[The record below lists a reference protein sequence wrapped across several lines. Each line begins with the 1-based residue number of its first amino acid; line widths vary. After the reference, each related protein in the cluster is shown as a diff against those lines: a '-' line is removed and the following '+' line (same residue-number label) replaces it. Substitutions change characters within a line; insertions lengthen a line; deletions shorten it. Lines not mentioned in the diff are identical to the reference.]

1 MEARSRLYQNRS
13 LQVNTQFQCEREYP
27 VFRFFKNKD
36 GFGSGDKYLLAMFG
50 TWLGP
55 IYVLQALVLASWIG
69 VLFAL
74 FYKLKKAKFPTMLPF
89 APLESSAYIFLLVLF
104 VSCSS
109 TNQENETTSISEEA
123 SNNLSVEEIKEPASN
138 IWVSAKKGDIDS
150 IKQHI
155 AYGTDL
161 NSKGSSREETAL
173 IIASCQGHYEIVDLL
188 VNNDVDL
195 DIQNDEGVTAQFC
208 AVFFGQTEIVQL
220 LKDAGADPNIIMN
233 QDLTAMDLVSVE
245 WDSDRESAVKFYK
258 LKYQVSFDIED
269 IKSAHPLIMDILNK

>member
-1 MEARSRLYQNRS
+1 MRRGNLS
-13 LQVNTQFQCEREYP
+13 VC
-27 VFRFFKNKD
+27 
-36 GFGSGDKYLLAMFG
+36 
-50 TWLGP
+50 
-55 IYVLQALVLASWIG
+55 
-69 VLFAL
+69 
-74 FYKLKKAKFPTMLPF
+74 
-89 APLESSAYIFLLVLF
+89 IFILILF

-109 TNQENETTSISEEA
+109 TNQENENTSISEEA
-123 SNNLSVEEIKEPASN
+123 SNNQPVEEIKEPASN

-155 AYGTDL
+155 AFGTDL
-161 NSKGSSREETAL
+161 NSIGSSRDETAL
-173 IIASCQGHYEIVDLL
+173 IIASCQGHFEIVNLL
-188 VNNDVDL
+188 INNGVDL
-195 DIQNDEGVTAQFC
+195 NIQNDEGVTAQFC

-269 IKSAHPLIMDILNK
+269 IKSAHPLIIDILNK

>member
-1 MEARSRLYQNRS
+1 MRRGNLS
-13 LQVNTQFQCEREYP
+13 VC
-27 VFRFFKNKD
+27 VFI
-36 GFGSGDKYLLAMFG
+36 L
-50 TWLGP
+50 
-55 IYVLQALVLASWIG
+55 I
-69 VLFAL
+69 
-74 FYKLKKAKFPTMLPF
+74 
-89 APLESSAYIFLLVLF
+89 LF
-104 VSCSS
+104 VSCTS
-109 TNQENETTSISEEA
+109 TNQENDTTSISEET
-123 SNNLSVEEIKEPASN
+123 SNNKPKEEIKEPSSN
-138 IWVSAKKGDIDS
+138 IWVSAKKGDLES

-161 NSKGSSREETAL
+161 DSKGSSRDETAL
-173 IIASCQGHYEIVDLL
+173 IIASCQGHFDIVDLL

>member
-1 MEARSRLYQNRS
+1 MRRGS
-13 LQVNTQFQCEREYP
+13 LSVC
-27 VFRFFKNKD
+27 VFI
-36 GFGSGDKYLLAMFG
+36 L
-50 TWLGP
+50 
-55 IYVLQALVLASWIG
+55 I
-69 VLFAL
+69 
-74 FYKLKKAKFPTMLPF
+74 
-89 APLESSAYIFLLVLF
+89 LF
-104 VSCSS
+104 VSCTG
-109 TNQENETTSISEEA
+109 TNQENETISINEET
-123 SNNLSVEEIKEPASN
+123 SNNQPVEEIKEPASN
-138 IWVSAKKGDIDS
+138 IWVSAKKGDIES

-161 NSKGSSREETAL
+161 NSKGSSRDETAL
-173 IIASCQGHYEIVDLL
+173 IIASCQGHFDIVDLL

-245 WDSDRESAVKFYK
+245 WDSDRESAVKFHK
-258 LKYQVSFDIED
+258 LKYQVGFDIED

>member
-1 MEARSRLYQNRS
+1 MRRGNLS
-13 LQVNTQFQCEREYP
+13 FC
-27 VFRFFKNKD
+27 
-36 GFGSGDKYLLAMFG
+36 
-50 TWLGP
+50 
-55 IYVLQALVLASWIG
+55 
-69 VLFAL
+69 
-74 FYKLKKAKFPTMLPF
+74 
-89 APLESSAYIFLLVLF
+89 IFLLVLF

-109 TNQENETTSISEEA
+109 TNQENETTSISEET
-123 SNNLSVEEIKEPASN
+123 SNSQPVEKVKEPAST
-138 IWVSAKKGDIDS
+138 IWVSAKKGDIES

-161 NSKGSSREETAL
+161 NAKGSSREETAL

-258 LKYQVSFDIED
+258 LKYQVTFDIGD

>member
-1 MEARSRLYQNRS
+1 MRRGNLS
-13 LQVNTQFQCEREYP
+13 V
-27 VFRFFKNKD
+27 
-36 GFGSGDKYLLAMFG
+36 
-50 TWLGP
+50 
-55 IYVLQALVLASWIG
+55 
-69 VLFAL
+69 
-74 FYKLKKAKFPTMLPF
+74 
-89 APLESSAYIFLLVLF
+89 YIFILILF
-104 VSCSS
+104 VSCTS
-109 TNQENETTSISEEA
+109 TNQENDTTSISEEA
-123 SNNLSVEEIKEPASN
+123 SNNQPEEEIKEPSSN
-138 IWVSAKKGDIDS
+138 IWVSAKKGDIES

-161 NSKGSSREETAL
+161 NSKGSNRDETAL
-173 IIASCQGHYEIVDLL
+173 IIASCQGHFDIVHLL

-269 IKSAHPLIMDILNK
+269 VKSAHPLIMDILNK

>member
-1 MEARSRLYQNRS
+1 MRRGN
-13 LQVNTQFQCEREYP
+13 
-27 VFRFFKNKD
+27 
-36 GFGSGDKYLLAMFG
+36 
-50 TWLGP
+50 
-55 IYVLQALVLASWIG
+55 
-69 VLFAL
+69 LFVCV
-74 FYKLKKAKFPTMLPF
+74 
-89 APLESSAYIFLLVLF
+89 FLLILF

-109 TNQENETTSISEEA
+109 TNQENETTSKTTSMSEEI
-123 SNNLSVEEIKEPASN
+123 SDNQSVEEVKEPVSN
-138 IWVSAKKGDIDS
+138 IWVSAKKGDIES

-161 NSKGSSREETAL
+161 NSKGSRRDETAL

-188 VNNDVDL
+188 VDNGVDL

-208 AVFFGQTEIVQL
+208 AVFFGQTEIVKL
-220 LKDAGADPNIIMN
+220 LKDAGANPNIIMN

>member
-1 MEARSRLYQNRS
+1 MRRGNLS
-13 LQVNTQFQCEREYP
+13 VC
-27 VFRFFKNKD
+27 
-36 GFGSGDKYLLAMFG
+36 
-50 TWLGP
+50 
-55 IYVLQALVLASWIG
+55 
-69 VLFAL
+69 
-74 FYKLKKAKFPTMLPF
+74 
-89 APLESSAYIFLLVLF
+89 IFILVLF

-109 TNQENETTSISEEA
+109 TNQENETPPISDETLDNQAIEE
-123 SNNLSVEEIKEPASN
+123 VKEPANS
-138 IWVSAKKGDIDS
+138 IWVSAKKGDVES

-155 AYGTDL
+155 AFGTDL
-161 NSKGSSREETAL
+161 NSKGSSRDETAL
-173 IIASCQGHYEIVDLL
+173 IIASCQGHYEIVGLL
-188 VNNDVDL
+188 INNDVDL

-208 AVFFGQTEIVQL
+208 AVFFGRTEIVQL

>member
-1 MEARSRLYQNRS
+1 MRRGNLS
-13 LQVNTQFQCEREYP
+13 FC
-27 VFRFFKNKD
+27 
-36 GFGSGDKYLLAMFG
+36 
-50 TWLGP
+50 
-55 IYVLQALVLASWIG
+55 
-69 VLFAL
+69 
-74 FYKLKKAKFPTMLPF
+74 
-89 APLESSAYIFLLVLF
+89 IFLLVLF

-109 TNQENETTSISEEA
+109 TNQENETTSMSEET
-123 SNNLSVEEIKEPASN
+123 SNNLSVEETKEPASN

-195 DIQNDEGVTAQFC
+195 DIQNNEGVTAQFC

-269 IKSAHPLIMDILNK
+269 IKSAHPLIMEILNK

>member
-1 MEARSRLYQNRS
+1 MRRGNLS
-13 LQVNTQFQCEREYP
+13 VC
-27 VFRFFKNKD
+27 
-36 GFGSGDKYLLAMFG
+36 
-50 TWLGP
+50 
-55 IYVLQALVLASWIG
+55 
-69 VLFAL
+69 
-74 FYKLKKAKFPTMLPF
+74 
-89 APLESSAYIFLLVLF
+89 IFLLVLF
-104 VSCSS
+104 VSCNS
-109 TNQENETTSISEEA
+109 TNQENENTSISEET

-138 IWVSAKKGDIDS
+138 IWVSAKKGDIES

-208 AVFFGQTEIVQL
+208 AVFFGQTDIVQL

-258 LKYQVSFDIED
+258 LKYQVSFDVED

>member
-1 MEARSRLYQNRS
+1 MRRGNLS
-13 LQVNTQFQCEREYP
+13 VC
-27 VFRFFKNKD
+27 
-36 GFGSGDKYLLAMFG
+36 
-50 TWLGP
+50 
-55 IYVLQALVLASWIG
+55 
-69 VLFAL
+69 
-74 FYKLKKAKFPTMLPF
+74 
-89 APLESSAYIFLLVLF
+89 IFLLVLF

-109 TNQENETTSISEEA
+109 TNQENETTSINEET

-138 IWVSAKKGDIDS
+138 IWVSAKKGDIES

-161 NSKGSSREETAL
+161 NSQGSSREETAL

-208 AVFFGQTEIVQL
+208 AVFFGQTDIVQL

>member
-1 MEARSRLYQNRS
+1 MRRGNLS
-13 LQVNTQFQCEREYP
+13 VC
-27 VFRFFKNKD
+27 
-36 GFGSGDKYLLAMFG
+36 
-50 TWLGP
+50 
-55 IYVLQALVLASWIG
+55 
-69 VLFAL
+69 
-74 FYKLKKAKFPTMLPF
+74 
-89 APLESSAYIFLLVLF
+89 IFILILF

-109 TNQENETTSISEEA
+109 TNQENENTSISEEA
-123 SNNLSVEEIKEPASN
+123 SNNQPVEEIKEPASN
-138 IWVSAKKGDIDS
+138 IWVSAKKGDIES

-161 NSKGSSREETAL
+161 NSKGSSRDETAL

-188 VNNDVDL
+188 VNNDADL
-195 DIQNDEGVTAQFC
+195 NIQNDEGVTAQFC
-208 AVFFGQTEIVQL
+208 AVFFGRTEIVQL

-269 IKSAHPLIMDILNK
+269 IRSAHPLIMEILNK

>member
-1 MEARSRLYQNRS
+1 MRRGNLS
-13 LQVNTQFQCEREYP
+13 VC
-27 VFRFFKNKD
+27 
-36 GFGSGDKYLLAMFG
+36 
-50 TWLGP
+50 
-55 IYVLQALVLASWIG
+55 
-69 VLFAL
+69 
-74 FYKLKKAKFPTMLPF
+74 
-89 APLESSAYIFLLVLF
+89 IFILVLF

-109 TNQENETTSISEEA
+109 TNQENENTSISEEA
-123 SNNLSVEEIKEPASN
+123 SNNQPVEEIKEPASN

-155 AYGTDL
+155 AFGTDL
-161 NSKGSSREETAL
+161 NSKGSSRDETAL
-173 IIASCQGHYEIVDLL
+173 IIASCQGHFEIVDLL
-188 VNNDVDL
+188 INNDVDL
-195 DIQNDEGVTAQFC
+195 NIQNDEGVTAQFC

-258 LKYQVSFDIED
+258 LKYQVSFDVED